1 MIPAD
6 GIGDHGHENVSLQR
20 NLPVRKSKEHLVG
33 GLGIANENVVCLFG
47 VSTRT

>member
-20 NLPVRKSKEHLVG
+20 NLPVIKSKEHLVG
-33 GLGIANENVVCLFG
+33 GLGIANEKVVCLFG
-47 VSTRT
+47 VSART